1 VGDRFQG
8 KESFMCQ
15 KSPWNVL
22 VLVVLSVG
30 TMAVTPAVS
39 SAEEVPF
46 KASLTGNAHLSLT
59 DDPSV
64 LRNDE
69 TGVGTATHLGLF
81 TWADIEFADFDEVP
95 RGVAVVAS
103 FNMTAANGDQL
114 FGTFTSTGYFADA
127 QTLVIHGSY
136 EFTGGTGRF
145 TEATGSGDIDA
156 SAFLSPGLPFEGTL
170 TGTIDY

>member
-1 VGDRFQG
+1 MSR
-8 KESFMCQ
+8 
-15 KSPWNVL
+15 KSRWNVL
-22 VLVVLSVG
+22 GLVVLAVG
-30 TMAVTPAVS
+30 GIALTPSRVA
-39 SAEEVPF
+39 AEELPF
-46 KASLTGNAHLSLT
+46 KASLTGNAHLSPT

-69 TGVGTATHLGLF
+69 TGVGNATHLGLF
-81 TWADIEFADFDEVP
+81 TWADTEFADFDEVP
-95 RGVAVVAS
+95 GGVAVVAS
-103 FNMTAANGDQL
+103 FTMTAANGDQL

-127 QTLVIHGSY
+127 ETLVIHGSY

-145 TEATGSGDIDA
+145 SDATGSGDIDA